1 MQANGRLPRHYQL
14 LPDLTRISRGRLHC
28 ERYRTGIYVHT
39 TDSLETEDRDV
50 PLRRSSCLTIG
61 VLLEGE
67 LEFSLEGEHHCLQ
80 AGADLGCPV
89 FVIATPQPTTL
100 LRHVRRGRSLRKVQ
114 VSLEPSWIDQ
124 QEGYCATLTSTLS
137 DWLGCDNRAWHW
149 SGDDSIAHLAQR
161 ILQPVAGSA
170 DLQQVQTEFFAVEL
184 LQAVARTAQRCC
196 PPGTPSL
203 NNPASQPLD
212 KARHYIEHHWQE
224 CLNLNQ
230 IAQQVGL
237 SVSTLQ
243 RQFKATYGQTVVHF
257 IRSQRLRHARTALE
271 EQRLSIGEAAFLAG
285 YRHPSNFVTA
295 YKREFGITPGA
306 SGH

>member
-1 MQANGRLPRHYQL
+1 MQANGRLPHPYQL

-50 PLRRSSCLTIG
+50 PLRRARCLTIG

-67 LEFSLEGEHHCLQ
+67 LEFSLAGAHHHLQ
-80 AGADLGCPV
+80 AGAGHGCRV

-100 LRHVRRGRSLRKVQ
+100 LRHVRQGRNLRKVQ
-114 VSLEPSWIDQ
+114 VSLEPGWIEQ
-124 QEGYCATLTSTLS
+124 QGGYCASLTRTLS

-149 SGDDSIAHLAQR
+149 DADETIVHLAQR
-161 ILQPVAGSA
+161 ILEPAAASP
-170 DLQQVQTEFFAVEL
+170 DLQQLQTEYFAVEL
-184 LQAVARTAQRCC
+184 LQAAAQAQQPERPTAGG
-196 PPGTPSL
+196 GTTH
-203 NNPASQPLD
+203 PLD
-212 KARHYIEHHWQE
+212 KARHYIEQHWQN
-224 CLNLNQ
+224 CLSLND
-230 IAQQVGL
+230 IARQVGL

-271 EQRLSIGEAAFLAG
+271 QQRISIGEAAFLAG

-306 SGH
+306 SSH